1 MVATL
6 SRLPPKFLMLMLESV
21 LFSSDRVPT
30 CVGLRIVG
38 GGRRVC
44 LGSQSMA
51 LAVVRRDAMARG
63 EGGAVDGRDALR
75 GGADTEVEAVLAVEC
90 SVLRRLAGHRDGGV
104 YGRFELFRAA
114 GGYLNVSTTYSKCQC
129 RRLCVE
135 GLTGK

>member
-1 MVATL
+1 
-6 SRLPPKFLMLMLESV
+6 MLMLESV

-63 EGGAVDGRDALR
+63 EGGAIDGRDALR

-90 SVLRRLAGHRDGGV
+90 SVLRRLAGHRDRGV
-104 YGRFELFRAA
+104 YGAVRVISGSGRVLECICYVLQMP
-114 GGYLNVSTTYSKCQC
+114 V
-129 RRLCVE
+129 
-135 GLTGK
+135 